1 MDSTFLLILTTFVRM
16 PGVDGILRIYSKG
29 MEWYSDIPLILTT
42 SVRMPAVDGVFPTYS
57 ESV

>member
-1 MDSTFLLILTTFVRM
+1 MSGMDSNL
-16 PGVDGILRIYSKG
+16 GIYSKG